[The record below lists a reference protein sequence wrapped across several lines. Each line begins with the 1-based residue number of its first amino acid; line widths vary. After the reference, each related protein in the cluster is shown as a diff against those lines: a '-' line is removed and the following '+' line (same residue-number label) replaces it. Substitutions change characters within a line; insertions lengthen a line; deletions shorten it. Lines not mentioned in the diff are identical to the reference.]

1 MILLPGLNTNAPCPA
16 MAEGNGG
23 RGNAICH
30 RRVIYFSVKP
40 EIFLAHR
47 TAV

>member
-1 MILLPGLNTNAPCPA
+1 MIEIPGLNTNILCPA

-23 RGNAICH
+23 SGNAICH
-30 RRVIYFSVKP
+30 HQVIYFSVKQ
-40 EIFLAHR
+40 EIFLAHG